1 MKKDLIIGLG
11 VGIPVLILM
20 VIIGGGG
27 HTPVNFE
34 DEYIAPHVL
43 PDSDS
48 YEFSN
53 SAFTEFGKYDVETK
67 LASYGN
73 NQGFLAKPDSSEN
86 FPGIVMIHEWW
97 GLNENIKD
105 TAEKLASHGYVVLAV
120 DLFGDVAIDA
130 QKASQ
135 MTSEF
140 DQVNGINNM
149 NSAVEYLKNNSAKK
163 IGSIG
168 WCFGGGQSLNLAL
181 NNELDASV
189 IYYGKLVT
197 DSDELSKIN
206 WPVLGIFAELDKGIP
221 VSKVNEFEKVL
232 NQLEISN
239 EIIVYPGVDHAF
251 ANPTGERYAPMETAD
266 VWEKTLGFFDENLK

>member
-1 MKKDLIIGLG
+1 M
-11 VGIPVLILM
+11 
-20 VIIGGGG
+20 
-27 HTPVNFE
+27 
-34 DEYIAPHVL
+34 
-43 PDSDS
+43 
-48 YEFSN
+48 
-53 SAFTEFGKYDVETK
+53 
-67 LASYGN
+67 
-73 NQGFLAKPDSSEN
+73 
-86 FPGIVMIHEWW
+86 
-97 GLNENIKD
+97 
-105 TAEKLASHGYVVLAV
+105 LAV

-266 VWEKTLGFFDENLK
+266 AWEKTLGFFDENLK